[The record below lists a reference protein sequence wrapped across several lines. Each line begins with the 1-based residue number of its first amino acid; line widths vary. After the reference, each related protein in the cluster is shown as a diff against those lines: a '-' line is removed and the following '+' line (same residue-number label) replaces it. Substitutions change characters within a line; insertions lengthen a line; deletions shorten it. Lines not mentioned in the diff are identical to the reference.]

1 MEEQE
6 RPIFSSRTD
15 DPDLADAID
24 AFVVA
29 LAERVDHLQ
38 DAEAHRNFEEL
49 SHLAARLAADAE
61 KLGFAYLAT
70 SAGAIEAACIAED
83 AQAAHKSVV
92 EVTHVSQR
100 VRLGHRGSS

>member
-1 MEEQE
+1 MEEPE
-6 RPIFSSRTD
+6 RPIFSSRMD
-15 DPDLADAID
+15 DPELADAID
-24 AFVVA
+24 AFVVG

-38 DAEAHRNFEEL
+38 DAEAHRNLEQL
-49 SHLAARLAADAE
+49 SLLATRLAADAE

-70 SAGAIEAACIAED
+70 SAGAVEAACSAED
-83 AQAAHKSVV
+83 ASAAHKSVV

>member
-1 MEEQE
+1 MDE
-6 RPIFSSRTD
+6 REHPIFSSRME

-38 DAEAHRNFEEL
+38 DAEAHRDFEEL
-49 SHLAARLAADAE
+49 SLLAERLAADAE
-61 KLGFAYLAT
+61 RLGFAYLAT
-70 SAGAIEAACIAED
+70 SAAAIETACGAED